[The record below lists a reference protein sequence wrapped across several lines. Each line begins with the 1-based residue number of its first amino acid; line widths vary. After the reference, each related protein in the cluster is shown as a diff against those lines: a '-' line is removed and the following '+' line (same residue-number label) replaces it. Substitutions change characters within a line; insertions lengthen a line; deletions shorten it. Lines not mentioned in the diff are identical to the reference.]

1 LRILSNV
8 REQMQIIR
16 LSHLRLKLDAQEKA
30 LQFYKNGCQRG
41 IYDNMR
47 IAVDTVFV
55 GKERQFN
62 RRFLQLMGPTQAQ
75 S

>member
-1 LRILSNV
+1 
-8 REQMQIIR
+8 MQIIR
-16 LSHLRLKLDAQEKA
+16 LSHLRLKLDAHEKA
-30 LQFYKNGCQRG
+30 FEFYKSGCQRG

-62 RRFLQLMGPTQAQ
+62 RRLLQLMSSVAWSQG
-75 S
+75 